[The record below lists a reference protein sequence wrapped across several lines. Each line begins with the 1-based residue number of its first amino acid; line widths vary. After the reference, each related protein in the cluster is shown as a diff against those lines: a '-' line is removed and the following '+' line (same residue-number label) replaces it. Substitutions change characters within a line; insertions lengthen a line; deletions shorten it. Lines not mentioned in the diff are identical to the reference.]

1 MPDKAGGEF
10 MTQFKRLVSFLLL
23 VSVVAAG
30 FVFAA
35 PARDGAARE
44 VVVYSSVD
52 EANAKKILD
61 AFTSDTGIRVNFVFL
76 STGPAL
82 ARIEAE
88 QQNPQ
93 ADVWM
98 GAPAEN
104 HGIAKTNGLTI
115 PYRGGNFNSIQSA
128 FKDSEGY
135 WRSFYMNPMAFAV
148 NTEQLRRINAPKPS
162 SWQDLLNPIYRGII
176 QMPSPQ
182 SSGTAY
188 NMVASLVS
196 LWGEERA
203 FVYMKSLNP
212 NIQTYTSSGTG
223 PSQAVATGTCAIAI
237 QFTPAFFESIDKG
250 FPLEVIYPSEGVW
263 FENPAVSILKGARN
277 LEAAQ
282 ALVDWLTSEKGQN
295 VLTQQQTFFYPI
307 MPGTSL
313 GKGMPAFET
322 LKTIDVDPVWA
333 SENRTRLVRRW
344 QEEVLPAR

>member
-1 MPDKAGGEF
+1 MFYFSKKIGFALF
-10 MTQFKRLVSFLLL
+10 F
-23 VSVVAAG
+23 VVMAASL
-30 FVFAA
+30 FAVGSKDTA
-35 PARDGAARE
+35 PKSQE
-44 VVVYSSVD
+44 IVVYSSVD

-61 AFTSDTGIRVNFVFL
+61 AFTADTGIKVNFVFL
-76 STGPAL
+76 SSGPAL

-104 HGIAKTNGLTI
+104 HGLAKDKGLSV
-115 PYRGGNFNSIQSA
+115 PYKGGNYNSLQAA
-128 FKDSEGY
+128 FKDPDGN

-148 NTEQLRRINAPKPS
+148 NTEQLRRINAPKPA
-162 SWQDLLNPIYRGII
+162 SWQDLLKPVYKGLI

-188 NMVASLVS
+188 NVVASLVT

-203 FVYMKSLNP
+203 FQFMKSLNP

-223 PSQAVATGTCAIAI
+223 PAQGVSTGTCAIGI
-237 QFTPAFFESIDKG
+237 QFTPAFFEAIDKG
-250 FPLEVIYPSEGVW
+250 FPLEVVYPSEGVW
-263 FENPAVSILKGARN
+263 FENPAVSILKGAKN

-295 VLTQQQTFFYPI
+295 TLTAANTFFYPI
-307 MPGTSL
+307 IPSAKL

-322 LKTIDVDPVWA
+322 LKTINVDTNWA
-333 SENRTRLVRRW
+333 SENKARLVKRW
-344 QEEVLPAR
+344 QDEVLPAK